1 MSDTPFLRITALS
14 HLAWERTLFQ
24 RPQQLMSRFAAL
36 GHRVDYF
43 SLVSFKR
50 YLAMPLEARLIK
62 GPGDL
67 EAQNLPFFPGT
78 SRFALSAWLSRKL
91 LTLKARPTL
100 RAGTAPRVLWLQY
113 PGFVDLVDQL
123 PHDLLVYDAMDPFR
137 AFAKSDPK
145 VLRQEEELLQRANIV
160 FTGGRSLQRLLEPL
174 RPNAICHP
182 SGIDFN
188 HFARAAQE
196 CPAPPPDIAKLSK
209 PVLGYFG
216 AVDERLDWDLLQYL
230 CRERRHWSI
239 VLIGPLVG
247 LDKLPINEPN
257 LHWLGPK
264 SYARLPDYLRCFDV
278 CLIPWKVNDLTRFMS
293 PTKTPEYLASGR
305 PVVSVPIPDVAAD
318 YAEEV
323 LLADTPKAFLE
334 QCTKALLRGKG
345 PALKPP
351 QSRTWDEIAEAM
363 LGTIAAAVTG

>member
-24 RPQQLMSRFAAL
+24 RPQQLMTRFAAL

-43 SLVSFKR
+43 SLVSFKK

-91 LTLKARPTL
+91 MVLKARPTL

-182 SGIDFN
+182 SGIDFA
-188 HFARAAQE
+188 HFARAAQD
-196 CPAPPPDIAKLSK
+196 CPTPPPDIAKLSK

-230 CRERRHWSI
+230 CRERRHWSV

-247 LDKLPINEPN
+247 LEKPPVIEPN

-345 PALKPP
+345 AALKPP

-363 LGTIAAAVTG
+363 VSNLAAAVVG